1 MMKLIEIYVFWGF
14 RKVFT
19 EVRYKKERE
28 RYIESPRIPIITRL
42 LAWKTVT
49 VAQSKVLKC
58 FRSQMQLGSRRR
70 ISSHVQV
77 REPSSRMQNLPPNR
91 YMPSTL
97 RVCFCI
103 CFRRHEIVKI
113 EKKIIVLVRVKN
125 GINTNTQTRTK
136 SALTKSTIIFYLIYK
151 LIKFVL
157 FKNKNW

>member
-1 MMKLIEIYVFWGF
+1 MMKLIEIYVFGVSEKYLQKLDI
-14 RKVFT
+14 RKR
-19 EVRYKKERE
+19 EV
-28 RYIESPRIPIITRL
+28 IESPRIPIITRL

-113 EKKIIVLVRVKN
+113 EKKKNNSFGQSKN

-136 SALTKSTIIFYLIYK
+136 SALTMSTITFLFIRK
-151 LIKFVL
+151 LINFVL
-157 FKNKNW
+157 FKK